1 MAMCGHRVG
10 GYVKEGAERDV
21 RGDGMRAARSDI
33 KLPAISRNEIHIE
46 LVMDWRKKGRSR

>member
-46 LVMDWRKKGRSR
+46 LVMDWRTG